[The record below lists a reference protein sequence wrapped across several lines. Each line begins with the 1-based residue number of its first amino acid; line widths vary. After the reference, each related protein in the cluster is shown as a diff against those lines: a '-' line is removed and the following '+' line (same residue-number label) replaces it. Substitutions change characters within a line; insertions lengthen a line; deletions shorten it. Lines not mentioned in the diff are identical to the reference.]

1 MIQFYLFLDSK
12 YLRKAY
18 HKKIMKLYEFEY
30 IIKNFKKK
38 NI

>member
-1 MIQFYLFLDSK
+1 MIQFCFLDSK

-18 HKKIMKLYEFEY
+18 NKKIMKLYEFEY
-30 IIKNFKKK
+30 IIKNFKNK